1 MRSLRS
7 HTWLTRETG
16 PTANLQSTRSHAAA
30 ESDELTPPTKQP
42 ISPSLEIPNP
52 EGRVGSPRSLLF
64 LLRPLRPFERMAA
77 GQQKK
82 RLTSSNFHEQ
92 YKGKKK
98 KKLDSSDYILNL
110 RCRVDLAWDD
120 CQRTVVAKKEQI
132 SLSWTDIAPFLDSVS
147 QSHSGLADVVSVPIE
162 IFSLDNLTDVL
173 SYEVWATC
181 LSESE
186 RKLLTQFL
194 PSVKGAEQVVHS
206 LLKGENH
213 HFGNPSLEW
222 QVDFLS
228 TSLCAGNLH
237 PDILLQMEEQCQ
249 LSKRAYYCEIN
260 KYHKGMLEVLKKWK
274 ERWLNC
280 KDPELLLSEGY
291 SENKEGSLANS
302 AERANVLAISKRE
315 SPHKVCDHAGDTD
328 KYMSY
333 IKVSRAQ
340 HQLIKN
346 IKHSA
351 DGIQP
356 KLLGRVLGDIQCFH
370 VHPYETF
377 EEEEKQRL
385 HEHWLVIIS
394 LMVSLMSES
403 YWILK
408 MKPRANRL
416 QVANKDLLVAFE
428 AARGRKLWR
437 EQSWKSLEREL
448 AEKMKFINDKD
459 DKIESS
465 EGSPEEPTY
474 DRYHRNQ
481 HAQDINDKNYGESK
495 DNSIDDHQLE
505 LIPPLNSH
513 KEPSLIVHNQEETLQ
528 QDDDFSPLSHSVEKQ
543 NPKNMWQTAGVSDSY
558 YHSSE
563 NHGYTSASELS
574 LRQPQ
579 LTMEHPTNMID
590 LERDIIESEGAEP
603 IPSAFD
609 VDGRAS
615 LFCSFG
621 RNEMLP
627 TFPKEPRVMSSYPE
641 HINGMKQA
649 GLQFLMANDDLQE
662 SSLVSNQLQEQQ
674 QLIEQRDARE
684 KEVYMQQIIPKKVYS
699 TARYPNQGFP
709 SVDRQNLAAVQSSMN
724 SGTRGYNW
732 FPGDDQSYGSWSA
745 VESSRGGGQCLDDG
759 GSADGSLYS
768 VLSNKLSTCSPYD
781 SNSSEQYL
789 QPRSFVGTA
798 IPSAHNIYGYGQHQ
812 PDNPSSHQIG
822 VTPSMNNG
830 SWMNFPPQNSEL
842 HDPLGRP
849 FQRPWDHQ

>member
-64 LLRPLRPFERMAA
+64 LLRPLRPFE
-77 GQQKK
+77 
-82 RLTSSNFHEQ
+82 
-92 YKGKKK
+92 
-98 KKLDSSDYILNL
+98 
-110 RCRVDLAWDD
+110 
-120 CQRTVVAKKEQI
+120 
-132 SLSWTDIAPFLDSVS
+132 
-147 QSHSGLADVVSVPIE
+147 
-162 IFSLDNLTDVL
+162 SLDNLTDVL
-173 SYEVWATC
+173 SYE
-181 LSESE
+181 
-186 RKLLTQFL
+186 
-194 PSVKGAEQVVHS
+194 
-206 LLKGENH
+206 
-213 HFGNPSLEW
+213 
-222 QVDFLS
+222 
-228 TSLCAGNLH
+228 
-237 PDILLQMEEQCQ
+237 
-249 LSKRAYYCEIN
+249 
-260 KYHKGMLEVLKKWK
+260 
-274 ERWLNC
+274 
-280 KDPELLLSEGY
+280 
-291 SENKEGSLANS
+291 
-302 AERANVLAISKRE
+302 
-315 SPHKVCDHAGDTD
+315 
-328 KYMSY
+328 
-333 IKVSRAQ
+333 VSRAQ

-356 KLLGRVLGDIQCFH
+356 KLLGR
-370 VHPYETF
+370 
-377 EEEEKQRL
+377 
-385 HEHWLVIIS
+385 
-394 LMVSLMSES
+394 
-403 YWILK
+403 
-408 MKPRANRL
+408 
-416 QVANKDLLVAFE
+416 
-428 AARGRKLWR
+428 
-437 EQSWKSLEREL
+437 
-448 AEKMKFINDKD
+448 D

>member
-7 HTWLTRETG
+7 HTSLTRETG

-42 ISPSLEIPNP
+42 ISSSLEIPNP
-52 EGRVGSPRSLLF
+52 EGRVANPRHLLF
-64 LLRPLRPFERMAA
+64 LLRPLRPCERMAA

-92 YKGKKK
+92 HKGKKK

-120 CQRTVVAKKEQI
+120 HQRRVVAKKEQI

-147 QSHSGLADVVSVPIE
+147 QSHAGLADVVSVPIE

-206 LLKGENH
+206 
-213 HFGNPSLEW
+213 
-222 QVDFLS
+222 S

-237 PDILLQMEEQCQ
+237 PDILLQVEEQCQ

-291 SENKEGSLANS
+291 CENKEGSLANS
-302 AERANVLAISKRE
+302 AERAKVLAISKRE
-315 SPHKVCDHAGDTD
+315 SPHKVYDHAGDTD

-346 IKHSA
+346 IKYSA

-377 EEEEKQRL
+377 EEEEKKRL
-385 HEHWLVIIS
+385 HEHW
-394 LMVSLMSES
+394 
-403 YWILK
+403 
-408 MKPRANRL
+408 L

-437 EQSWKSLEREL
+437 ERSWKSLEREL

-474 DRYHRNQ
+474 DGYCRNQ
-481 HAQDINDKNYGESK
+481 HTQDIDDKSYGQSK
-495 DNSIDDHQLE
+495 DNSIVDHQLE
-505 LIPPLNSH
+505 LIPSLNSH
-513 KEPSLIVHNQEETLQ
+513 KEPSLIIHNQEETLQ
-528 QDDDFSPLSHSVEKQ
+528 QDDDFSPLSHVEKQ

-558 YHSSE
+558 YHSTE
-563 NHGYTSASELS
+563 NPGYTSASELS
-574 LRQPQ
+574 LRQPK
-579 LTMEHPTNMID
+579 LTIEHPTNMID
-590 LERDIIESEGAEP
+590 LERDIIESEGGES

-609 VDGRAS
+609 LDGRAS

-641 HINGMKQA
+641 HINGMKQP

-662 SSLVSNQLQEQQ
+662 SSLASNQLQEQQ
-674 QLIEQRDARE
+674 RLIEQRDVRE

-699 TARYPNQGFP
+699 TTRYPNQGFP

-732 FPGDDQSYGSWSA
+732 FPGDDQSYSSWSA

-789 QPRSFVGTA
+789 QPRSFVGNV

-830 SWMNFPPQNSEL
+830 SWMNFPHQNPDL